1 LTPWNITD
9 IPTMMLQM
17 IEVTVNGEALSVP
30 KGTTVLGLLERL
42 NVRSQQVAVEVN
54 TELVKKA
61 RHAEHQLGVGDQV
74 EIVTFVGGG

>member
-1 LTPWNITD
+1 MTD
-9 IPTMMLQM
+9 IPSMMSQM
-17 IEVTVNGEALSVP
+17 IEVTVNGESLSVP
-30 KGTTVLGLLERL
+30 KGTTVLALLERL

-61 RHAEHQLGVGDQV
+61 RHSERQLRVGDQV

>member
-1 LTPWNITD
+1 MTD
-9 IPTMMLQM
+9 IPSMMSQM
-17 IEVTVNGEALSVP
+17 IEVTVNGESLSVP
-30 KGTTVLGLLERL
+30 KGTTVLALLERL

-61 RHAEHQLGVGDQV
+61 RHSEHQLRVGDQV